1 MQVIEFKKNKANK
14 DSKKNSQF
22 IFALF
27 CITIIFQLTGLKY
40 IWSLESIAKIIN
52 LLVLILLII
61 YAFRAVGEE
70 HYSKVIW
77 YFYLLPGMLIFCG
90 MFLNISLNTLTDL
103 KLISFFGFTLP
114 WLTYLII
121 PSLQK
126 KEVINTA
133 TLWRYYYYFMLW
145 ANLLGILD
153 YVLMFYGLSNLGV
166 LETPLGIF
174 LGGNFSLLHMLEDGT
189 SYYRYYACFMEPGTL
204 AMYLLPA
211 ISYAF
216 FNKKYIG
223 LVVFLVAFFL
233 TDSLGGVAGLL
244 MLTLIISFLLFN
256 RNKKYL
262 LYVIVIICTIASL
275 LWFNFGESLINRY
288 EDKNKSTTVR
298 EDNVKSAI
306 INFPILVI
314 NYPLGIKLT
323 ANTEGF
329 EKNKIYVG
337 SNFSPATYLQYGGI
351 FTFVGHLICL
361 LVSLMVSLKSIFRA
375 NLSIEEKVVFS
386 SILVLFP
393 FIFQRT
399 TIWESSLFAL
409 LFAPS
414 ILNVLQKKFQN
425 KKGNSKY

>member
-61 YAFRAVGEE
+61 YAFRSVGKEY
-70 HYSKVIW
+70 YSKGIW
-77 YFYLLPGMLIFCG
+77 YYYLIPGMLVFLG
-90 MFLNISLNTLTDL
+90 MFLNISFNAVSNF
-103 KLISFFGFTLP
+103 KLISFFGLTLP
-114 WLTYLII
+114 WLTYLIM
-121 PSLQK
+121 PSLLK
-126 KEVINTA
+126 KEVTNTA

-153 YVLMFYGLSNLGV
+153 YVLMFYGLSNLRI
-166 LETPLGIF
+166 LETPIGVF
-174 LGGNFSLLHMLEDGT
+174 LGGKFSLLHMLEDGT
-189 SYYRYYACFMEPGTL
+189 SSYRYYACFMEPGTL

-244 MLTLIISFLLFN
+244 MLTSIISFLLFN

-262 LYVIVIICTIASL
+262 LYAIVIICTITSL

-288 EDKNKSTTVR
+288 EDKTYSATVR
-298 EDNVKSAI
+298 EDNVKNTI
-306 INFPILVI
+306 TNFPILVI
-314 NYPLGIKLT
+314 NYPLGIKLS
-323 ANTEGF
+323 ANSEGF
-329 EKNKIYVG
+329 EKNKLYVG

-351 FTFVGHLICL
+351 IAFVGYLICL
-361 LVSLMVSLKSIFRA
+361 LVSLFVSLKSIFRV
-375 NLSIEEKVVFS
+375 NLSLEEKVVFS
-386 SILVLFP
+386 SSLVLFP
-393 FIFQRT
+393 FIFQRS
-399 TIWESSLFAL
+399 TIWESALFAL

-414 ILNVLQKKFQN
+414 IINVLQKKI
-425 KKGNSKY
+425 SK